1 MPPFIST
8 SYKVFPN
15 NIPRPP
21 YMEAELKTSSQ
32 ILLSRGVAGTRPTRL
47 IGRQRNRGQQSGGT
61 MTIAALVFDGIGP
74 INVGPAS
81 AANVQRLPGDE
92 YGALCHDDRPLSTRL
107 PNEIVQ
113 QIYSLLAPEDYDAAR
128 YTCRS
133 WFFASLERS
142 LLVKILKRGGWWS
155 SLQQIFNPLSVTR
168 LININQER
176 IMSKWISRECDL
188 SSPKRSAF
196 EQVGLTDF
204 SGLVPGSTADGLH
217 GTLVFTTSLCGRFLM
232 VTHGRSL
239 YVYELNH
246 VCFNRRSSWSVPLR
260 PHEHRPL
267 GLIRPMAMI
276 VCPKRVISCSMDTSA
291 GRYSVALLMEGRMGM
306 VDALTNHDLS
316 RWFPLSSPSDFL
328 YFLPARS
335 GSETGKKLRLISST
349 AALGNLL
356 GPVGN
361 IFRGFETNASW
372 AGSSPGVTVMDPGGG
387 DAIVHDIHTVAD
399 LPSQRP
405 FAQARDGREQQQGRT
420 SLGRISASGVDH
432 HRAIPLSDGHHLLF
446 TDPKTGN
453 LCLGTDAPVGSLNR
467 LIRKVWFRPPANASS
482 PLAVL
487 YTAGADTRHGV
498 RVVATFSVSSGDSM
512 QLNSDEATGN
522 SSDPP
527 STVDADK
534 QMIVFYTIPPDMFL
548 VISRG
553 RSLHSSI
560 RTAEDMEMDGLSGWV
575 DWRPEG
581 SYRDVGFSDDR
592 FSEGRT
598 YPLEIRGQPVAI
610 CSNLV
615 ELALDSGPDMV
626 LWAFSAQGWART
638 WAMHAGRED
647 AFNHTVVQQDGSLR
661 QVDLEGD
668 YAMAEVETAAG
679 VSATDARGSHVFDAS
694 GPRYAGTFS
703 PWMNP
708 SVERY
713 RRLISGLQGE
723 GMGGTVSVDLVEE
736 VNGIARMD
744 VELR

>member
-1 MPPFIST
+1 M
-8 SYKVFPN
+8 
-15 NIPRPP
+15 
-21 YMEAELKTSSQ
+21 
-32 ILLSRGVAGTRPTRL
+32 
-47 IGRQRNRGQQSGGT
+47 
-61 MTIAALVFDGIGP
+61 VFDGIGP

-246 VCFNRRSSWSVPLR
+246 VCFNRRSS
-260 PHEHRPL
+260 
-267 GLIRPMAMI
+267 
-276 VCPKRVISCSMDTSA
+276 C
-291 GRYSVALLMEGRMGM
+291 
-306 VDALTNHDLS
+306 
-316 RWFPLSSPSDFL
+316 
-328 YFLPARS
+328 
-335 GSETGKKLRLISST
+335 
-349 AALGNLL
+349 
-356 GPVGN
+356 
-361 IFRGFETNASW
+361 
-372 AGSSPGVTVMDPGGG
+372 
-387 DAIVHDIHTVAD
+387 
-399 LPSQRP
+399 
-405 FAQARDGREQQQGRT
+405 
-420 SLGRISASGVDH
+420 
-432 HRAIPLSDGHHLLF
+432 
-446 TDPKTGN
+446 
-453 LCLGTDAPVGSLNR
+453 
-467 LIRKVWFRPPANASS
+467 
-482 PLAVL
+482 
-487 YTAGADTRHGV
+487 
-498 RVVATFSVSSGDSM
+498 GDSM

-694 GPRYAGTFS
+694 GPR
-703 PWMNP
+703 
-708 SVERY
+708 
-713 RRLISGLQGE
+713 LISGLQGE